1 MKVDNAGLQ
10 LPTYHFLD
18 FDKKYDDGD
27 DVDHDDVDHDDADH
41 GDDLDHDD
49 VTGNSKNSCN

>member
-27 DVDHDDVDHDDADH
+27 DVDHDDVDH
-41 GDDLDHDD
+41 GDDVDHDD